1 MPVILT
7 FDLNNEHIAPNDHA
21 YLKSA
26 FHRLGWQ
33 SIGSTA
39 YRYPR
44 LGTLGQPVEDWL
56 NHVIPALMLFRAYC
70 AAKPLAV
77 DDFSLE
83 VHSASSGYVPVLP
96 ARPEQGIEARPEYGH
111 KAQSGNAIPLYPSPN
126 PHHQYGEANLRNWID
141 NIRWNPVPERD

>member
-1 MPVILT
+1 MPVVLT
-7 FDLNNEHIAPNDHA
+7 FDLNSTHTAPNDHA

-44 LGTLGQPVEDWL
+44 LGTLDQPVEDWL

-83 VHSASSGYVPVLP
+83 IHSSSSGYVPAQK
-96 ARPEQGIEARPEYGH
+96 ARPEHAIEARPEYGR
-111 KAQSGNAIPLYPSPN
+111 KAQSGQQIQLYPSPA
-126 PHHQYGEANLRNWID
+126 PHNHYGEANLRSWID
-141 NIRWNPVPERD
+141 KIQWEPVSQND

>member
-1 MPVILT
+1 MPVVLT
-7 FDLNNEHIAPNDHA
+7 FDLNSAHTAPNDHA

-44 LGTLGQPVEDWL
+44 LGTTDQPVEDWL
-56 NHVIPALMLFRAYC
+56 NHVIPALALFRAYC
-70 AAKPLAV
+70 AKNPQAV

-83 VHSASSGYVPVLP
+83 VHSSSSGFVP
-96 ARPEQGIEARPEYGH
+96 ASEG
-111 KAQSGNAIPLYPSPN
+111 QSGSEPRHEFGRKALVGLDIPLYASP
-126 PHHQYGEANLRNWID
+126 PPRHHYGESNLRNWID
-141 NIRWNPVPERD
+141 SIRWEPVPGD

>member
-1 MPVILT
+1 MPIVLT
-7 FDLNNEHIAPNDHA
+7 FDLNSEHKGPNDHA

-44 LGTLGQPVEDWL
+44 LGTLDQPVEDWL

-70 AAKPLAV
+70 ATKPLAV

-83 VHSASSGYVPVLP
+83 VHASSSGFVP
-96 ARPEQGIEARPEYGH
+96 ARAAEDGIEARPEFGR
-111 KAQSGNAIPLYPSPN
+111 KAQSGNDIPLYLSPP
-126 PHHQYGEANLRNWID
+126 PHHHYGETKLRNWID
-141 NIRWNPVPERD
+141 GIPWDYTTDHD

>member
-1 MPVILT
+1 MPVVLT
-7 FDLNNEHIAPNDHA
+7 FDLNNEHKGPNDHA
-21 YLKSA
+21 YLKSG

-44 LGTLGQPVEDWL
+44 LGTLDQPVEDWL
-56 NHVIPALMLFRAYC
+56 NHVIPALMLFRSYC

-83 VHSASSGYVPVLP
+83 VHSSSSGYVP
-96 ARPEQGIEARPEYGH
+96 AIEGRPEYGR
-111 KAQSGNAIPLYPSPN
+111 KAQSGQQIHLYPSPP
-126 PHHQYGEANLRNWID
+126 PHHHYGEANLRNWID
-141 NIRWNPVPERD
+141 SIPWEYGAAPAEPEGT

>member
-1 MPVILT
+1 MPVVLT
-7 FDLNNEHIAPNDHA
+7 FDLNSDHTAANDHA

-83 VHSASSGYVPVLP
+83 VHSSSSGYVPAQN
-96 ARPEQGIEARPEYGH
+96 ARPGHGIEARPEYGR
-111 KAQSGNAIPLYPSPN
+111 KAQSDQQIHLYPSPP
-126 PHHQYGEANLRNWID
+126 PHHHYGEANLRNWID
-141 NIRWNPVPERD
+141 NIRWEPVLHDN